1 MYELFCIWNIVNIIF
16 YLCLQTFH
24 HVQREIDEEGSCGN
38 RRNCGKSNEEAEFWY
53 EEEHCCYQKI
63 RLLQPEEE
71 EEEEDW
77 GAIDSSGV
85 DVVKFSPI
93 FNVNFNY
100 DFNVR
105 EYFGNYTD
113 LVFAVVHNSR
123 HYLNEHMFKPREILE
138 EEAMME
144 CRPVKSFFLET
155 LGEDDIIE
163 YVKEALLYTNLCVE
177 TERSFV
183 INIRTE

>member
-1 MYELFCIWNIVNIIF
+1 MYKLFCIWNIVNIIF
-16 YLCLQTFH
+16 YLCLQTFR
-24 HVQREIDEEGSCGN
+24 HVRREIDEEGSCGN

-53 EEEHCCYQKI
+53 EEEHCCYKKI

-77 GAIDSSGV
+77 GAIESSGV

-93 FNVNFNY
+93 FNLNFNF

-113 LVFAVVHNSR
+113 LVFAVVHNS
-123 HYLNEHMFKPREILE
+123 
-138 EEAMME
+138 
-144 CRPVKSFFLET
+144 
-155 LGEDDIIE
+155 
-163 YVKEALLYTNLCVE
+163 
-177 TERSFV
+177 
-183 INIRTE
+183 

>member
-1 MYELFCIWNIVNIIF
+1 MYELLCIWNIVNIIF
-16 YLCLQTFH
+16 YLCLQTFR

-53 EEEHCCYQKI
+53 EEEHGCYEKI
-63 RLLQPEEE
+63 RPLQAEQEEE
-71 EEEEDW
+71 EEHW
-77 GAIDSSGV
+77 GAIESSGV

-93 FNVNFNY
+93 FNLNFNF

-105 EYFGNYTD
+105 EYFGNYGD
-113 LVFAVVHNSR
+113 LLFAVLHNSR
-123 HYLNEHMFKPREILE
+123 HYLKEHMFKPRKILE

-144 CRPVKSFFLET
+144 CRPVKSVFLET
-155 LGEDDIIE
+155 LSEDDIME
-163 YVKEALLYTNLCVE
+163 YVKEALLYTNVCVE

-183 INIRTE
+183 IKIRTE